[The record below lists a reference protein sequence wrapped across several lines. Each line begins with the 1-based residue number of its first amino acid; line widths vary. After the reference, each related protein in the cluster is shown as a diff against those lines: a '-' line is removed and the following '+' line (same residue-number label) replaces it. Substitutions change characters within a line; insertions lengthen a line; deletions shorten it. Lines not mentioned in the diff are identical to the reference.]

1 MPNTTVAT
9 PRPSRRAVAQA
20 PRPRAGRS
28 IRPATSRKRP
38 RAGPAA
44 TRYRLSRENR
54 RRFLSGER
62 ADARHGLERAVER
75 GLAITSSCDSGP
87 IGFRRGRASPT
98 PTPPPP
104 EGKRSHVGH
113 IKAGGPPSASEA
125 SCRRRVRGWRGNGE
139 RDIVFH
145 VTMVV
150 NYDQR
155 ADLLANSASK
165 PRTARSRCESPRPT
179 TRKTP
184 PSHTAAWPP
193 AVHVDAA

>member
-1 MPNTTVAT
+1 MCTGPFHPAAASC
-9 PRPSRRAVAQA
+9 PSVETGTSGLKAASSLRYDAAVTK
-20 PRPRAGRS
+20 S
-28 IRPATSRKRP
+28 FVTSRCGISAP
-38 RAGPAA
+38 SAGPAA

-125 SCRRRVRGWRGNGE
+125 SCRRRVRGAGDVRRRQSHVLHRFSS
-139 RDIVFH
+139 RDPLRS
-145 VTMVV
+145 T
-150 NYDQR
+150 
-155 ADLLANSASK
+155 
-165 PRTARSRCESPRPT
+165 RSRKESSPRFRP
-179 TRKTP
+179 
-184 PSHTAAWPP
+184 
-193 AVHVDAA
+193 D